1 MTVFKNTDGI
11 VVGQP
16 MSPFFGAQNGQQG
29 PGAITIEQP
38 TQAPVTGGMQA
49 TGVQMSMLEACSR
62 GLIPRNAQLSTI
74 AGQSVSAGISV
85 SQGDSVSVDEAFSSG
100 NGMQVNLGVA
110 VPPNAN
116 NNAAVETA
124 GVNNQ
129 VFVEGI
135 ASAVATLATGPA
147 ATNIESVV
155 SAPLPGS
162 TTTANVGLL
171 SGAFQ
176 G

>member
-16 MSPFFGAQNGQQG
+16 MSPNFGAQNGAQG
-29 PGAITIEQP
+29 VGAPTIQQP
-38 TQAPVTGGMQA
+38 TAAPTTGMQA
-49 TGVQMSMLEACSR
+49 TGVQMSLLEACSR
-62 GLIPRNAQLSTI
+62 GIIPRNAQLSTI
-74 AGQSVSAGISV
+74 AGQSVSAGISAL
-85 SQGDSVSVDEAFSSG
+85 QGDSVSLDEAFSSG
-100 NGMQVNLGVA
+100 NGAQVNLGVA

-116 NNAAVETA
+116 NNVAVTTA

-129 VFVEGI
+129 IFVDGI
-135 ASAVATLATGPA
+135 ANANDGLSTGP
-147 ATNIESVV
+147 TPVNNESVV

-162 TTTANVGLL
+162 TTTANVTLL
-171 SGAFQ
+171 AGAFQ